1 MKPDLKITGSIF
13 TSQPVLKHAGGT
25 SVPKVGE
32 RIEIRDDGSQQCQMR
47 NGMSVE

>member
-13 TSQPVLKHAGGT
+13 TFQPVLKHAGT

-32 RIEIRDDGSQQCQMR
+32 RIEIRDDGS
-47 NGMSVE
+47 